1 VYFGL
6 ELDYGHARG
15 MTQHRNEDAVSA
27 HLRRAAEH
35 APIGII
41 CVNGVTGQWMFANEA
56 LARMLRLPRE
66 ELLSCDPF
74 EFMQTRTHPEDRAL
88 DLAAIERV
96 AQGEMDTHRY
106 EKRLVRADGSL
117 LWVAA
122 DMLATRDESGRL
134 AYLTVYLTDIHAQRA
149 ANQVREGLENQ
160 LRHAQKVEAL
170 GRLAG
175 GVAHDFNN
183 RLTVIM
189 SYAELLLRQ
198 LPEPSVLRA
207 HAEHVLESAQRAS
220 DLTRRLLAYGRRQVL
235 NPQVF
240 DLNAV
245 IERMRHLLERLAGD
259 DVRLSMALGTDRPI
273 LADPGQ
279 IEQVILN
286 LVMNARDAMPKGG
299 PLHLE
304 TRNAKP
310 GAGAYGAESV
320 ELIVRDSGV
329 GIPEDVLPRIFEPFF
344 TTKEPGR
351 GTGLGLSTVE
361 GIVSQSGGSV
371 RVASQIGVGT
381 EFTIVLPRGDAL
393 PAPATAKM
401 LRPLSTGLCLE
412 TVLVCDDDDR
422 VREMIASVLGLRGYT
437 VFQAAN
443 GRDAVEIAARHDGA
457 IHLLVTDMVMPEQSG
472 TEVAEALRARHPE
485 LRVLYVSGY
494 SNDPKVLAGDLGPE
508 TFFLAKPFVPSELT
522 SIVCAILEAPVQG
535 HLDAIRA

>member
-1 VYFGL
+1 
-6 ELDYGHARG
+6 
-15 MTQHRNEDAVSA
+15 MTQHREEDAVGA

-41 CVNGVTGQWMFANEA
+41 CVNGATGQWVFANHA
-56 LARMLRLPRE
+56 FARMLMLPRE
-66 ELLSCDPF
+66 DLLRADPF
-74 EFMQTRTHPEDRAL
+74 EFMQDHTHPDDRAS
-88 DLAAIERV
+88 DLALIERI
-96 AQGEMDTHRY
+96 AQGETDVQHC
-106 EKRLVRADGSL
+106 EKRLVRKDGSL
-117 LWVAA
+117 LWVSA
-122 DMLATRDESGRL
+122 DMLATRDSSGRL
-134 AYLTVYLTDIHAQRA
+134 AVLTVYFTDIHAQRA
-149 ANQVREGLENQ
+149 ADEVREGLENQ
-160 LRHAQKVEAL
+160 LRQAQKVEAL

-207 HAEHVLESAQRAS
+207 HAQHVLESAQRAS

-259 DVRLSMALGTDRPI
+259 DVTLSIRLGTDRPI

-299 PLHLE
+299 PLQLE
-304 TRNAKP
+304 TRNATA
-310 GAGAYGAESV
+310 AGSTAAESV

-371 RVASQIGVGT
+371 RVESRVGVGT
-381 EFTIVLPRGDAL
+381 QFTVVLPRGDAL
-393 PAPATAKM
+393 PAPISTK
-401 LRPLSTGLCLE
+401 LPRPLSNGLCLE

-443 GRDAVEIAARHDGA
+443 GREAVALAARYDGA

-472 TEVAEALRARHPE
+472 TELAAMLRARHPQ
-485 LRVLYVSGY
+485 LRVLFVSGY

-522 SIVCAILEAPVQG
+522 TTVCTILEAPVRSHAG
-535 HLDAIRA
+535 AIRA

>member
-1 VYFGL
+1 
-6 ELDYGHARG
+6 
-15 MTQHRNEDAVSA
+15 MTQHRDEDAVGA

-35 APIGII
+35 APIGIL
-41 CVNGVTGQWMFANEA
+41 CVNGVTGQWVFANQA
-56 LARMLRLPRE
+56 IARMLMLARE
-66 ELLSCDPF
+66 ELLRSDPF
-74 EFMQTRTHPEDRAL
+74 EFMQRRTHPDDHAM

-106 EKRLVRADGSL
+106 EKRLVRSDGSV

-134 AYLTVYLTDIHAQRA
+134 AYLTVYITDIHAQRA
-149 ANQVREGLENQ
+149 ANQVRENLENQ
-160 LRHAQKVEAL
+160 LRQAQKVEAL

-245 IERMRHLLERLAGD
+245 IERMRHLLERLTGD
-259 DVRLSMALGTDRPI
+259 DVTLSIALGTDRPI

-299 PLHLE
+299 PLLLE
-304 TRNAKP
+304 TRNAKGP
-310 GAGAYGAESV
+310 GAYGAESV

-361 GIVSQSGGSV
+361 GIVLQSGGTV

-393 PAPATAKM
+393 PEPVSAKM
-401 LRPLSTGLCLE
+401 PRPLSSGLCLE
-412 TVLVCDDDDR
+412 TVLVCDDDER

-443 GRDAVEIAARHDGA
+443 GPEAMEIAARHDGA

-472 TEVAEALRARHPE
+472 TEVAAALRARHPQ

-522 SIVCAILEAPVQG
+522 STVCAILEAPDRSRA
-535 HLDAIRA
+535 DARA